1 MKTHIILAFFGTDPT
16 VHIKSLKGIHHIF
29 EFNEQDSKSLLDFL
43 EQGGKILDTF
53 DGLVFDLSK
62 Y

>member
-1 MKTHIILAFFGTDPT
+1 MKTHIILAFFGTDPK
-16 VHIKSLKGIHHIF
+16 VHIKLLKGIHHIF

-53 DGLVFDLSK
+53 DGLFFDLSK